1 MVHRGPARARA
12 VDVAPQGT
20 RVNALVAV
28 AGQFHAP
35 GEILDVR
42 RHGNGNINET
52 FLVTLVRRAE
62 PHFIL
67 QRINTA
73 VFRRPDLVMGNIR
86 VLTEHVQRRLAASPP
101 VGGRWETPRVVPTRD
116 GRDFWTAPDGS
127 VWRALTFVE
136 GAQTFDAITGLDHA
150 LEVGRALG
158 TFHSLIGD
166 LPGERL
172 ADTLPGFHVTPGYLW
187 HHDEVVAKGGVERL
201 AEVEHGLRFIQ
212 ERRAWASVLEDAREQ
227 GRLRCRPIHGDP
239 KVNNVMLDAVTG
251 RAVSLIDLD
260 TVKPGLLHYD
270 LGDCL
275 RSCCNPAGE
284 DAARLAEVRFEP
296 DICRAILRGY
306 LPLAKAIL
314 TDADYAHLYDAIRLI
329 AFELGLRFFTDH
341 LEGDVYFRVR
351 ERGHN
356 LARAMVQFALT
367 ERIEARAR
375 EIRMLIDELR

>member
-1 MVHRGPARARA
+1 MGWSS
-12 VDVAPQGT
+12 
-20 RVNALVAV
+20 VNSLIAV

-35 GEILDVR
+35 GEIVDVR

-52 FLVTLVRRAE
+52 FLVTLVHGAE

-67 QRINTA
+67 QRMNTA

-101 VGGRWETPRVVPTRD
+101 VGGRWEMPRVVAARD

-150 LEVGRALG
+150 QEVGRALG

-166 LPGERL
+166 LPGDRL
-172 ADTLPGFHVTPGYLW
+172 ADTLPGFHLTPGYLR
-187 HHDEVVAKGGVERL
+187 HHDEVVAKGGAERS
-201 AEVEHGLRFIQ
+201 AEVEHARHII
-212 ERRAWASVLEDAREQ
+212 EKRRAWASVLEDARDQ
-227 GRLRCRPIHGDP
+227 GRLRGRPIHGDP
-239 KVNNVMLDAVTG
+239 KVNNVMLDVASG

-284 DAARLAEVRFEP
+284 DPARLADVRFEP
-296 DICRAILRGY
+296 EICRAILRGY
-306 LPLAKAIL
+306 LPLAKGIL
-314 TDADYAHLYDAIRLI
+314 TDADYAYLYDAIRLI

-341 LEGDVYFRVR
+341 LEGDVYFKVR
-351 ERGHN
+351 HRGHN
-356 LARAMVQFALT
+356 LARAMVQFRLT
-367 ERIEARAR
+367 ESIEARAR
-375 EIRMLIDELR
+375 EIQMLVRDLR